1 MLYNNKFLYIT
12 ERHVRMKQS
21 FGRRKMRK
29 RYENLDGITTT
40 KSFADL
46 RRWYAERRQKKKD
59 WSYTLPREH
68 IDPSR
73 LHANRDQTLLTWI
86 GHATFI
92 IQVNGLTIVTDPVWA
107 KRLGTI
113 RRLTDPAVSIDDV
126 PPVDIVLISHS
137 HYDHL
142 HFSSIKKLKGTPLI
156 LVPSGLRSS
165 FLKRGIERV
174 VQCDW
179 WETVVERDVSFTFVP
194 AQHWSKRTLFDT
206 NASHWG
212 GWVIET
218 EGKPTF
224 YFAGDSG
231 YFRGFRDIGARFH
244 IDYALL
250 PIGAYEPEWF
260 MAPQHVTPEEAVQA
274 FIDCRAKTFIPMH
287 YGTFPLADDTPKEA
301 LDRLYAEWK
310 RRHLPNEQ
318 LRILKLGEII
328 YCQTAT

>member
-1 MLYNNKFLYIT
+1 
-12 ERHVRMKQS
+12 
-21 FGRRKMRK
+21 MRK
-29 RYENLDGITTT
+29 RYENLDGVSTT
-40 KSFADL
+40 KTFADL
-46 RRWYAERRQKKKD
+46 RRWYAERKQKQKD

-68 IDPSR
+68 IHRSL
-73 LHANRDQTLLTWI
+73 LHTNKEQTLLTWV

-92 IQVNGLTIVTDPVWA
+92 IQINGLTIVTDPVWA
-107 KRLGTI
+107 KRLGTV
-113 RRLTDPAVSIDDV
+113 RRLTDPALSIDDI

-142 HFSSIKKLKGTPLI
+142 HFSSIKQLKGNPLI

-165 FLKRGIERV
+165 FLKRGFERV
-174 VQCDW
+174 VECCW
-179 WETVVERDVSFTFVP
+179 WETVVEQNVSFTFVP

-206 NASHWG
+206 NTSHWG

-218 EGKPTF
+218 KDKPTF

-231 YFRGFRDIGARFH
+231 YFRGFRDIGERFR

-260 MAPQHVTPEEAVQA
+260 MGPQHVTPEEAVQA
-274 FIDCRAKTFIPMH
+274 FIDCQAKTFIPMH

-301 LDRLYAEWK
+301 LERLYAEWE
-310 RRHLPNEQ
+310 RRNLPNEQ
-318 LRILKLGEII
+318 LRVLKLGEIVH
-328 YCQTAT
+328 CEHETAT